1 MLHDAKNKLFDVLL
15 VYKLD
20 RLGRAARIVLNAVH
34 ELEQCGIKIKSMT
47 EPFDTG
53 DASGRF
59 LLTILAGV
67 ADLERSNILDRMW
80 HGANRAARAG
90 KWLGGIVPFGY
101 TLEEGMLAISEITIP
116 GMEMTEADV
125 VRMIYHLM
133 VEQKMS
139 TIKVA
144 SYLNA
149 LGVPPAYALAG
160 RQVTHG
166 KRKENTAGVWNP
178 GRIRNMLVNTTY
190 MGVHHYGK
198 RSKKEREVI
207 AREVPAIVPEEVWQQ
222 AQQVLHDN
230 QIEATR
236 NARRQYLLRGLVK
249 CDICGLT
256 YSGTAYTGP
265 GGHPK
270 AYYTCNGKVPHKGP
284 FNGRCTSKNV
294 PQAWIENLVWN
305 DCVRFIMDPG
315 SALADLDE
323 TIKENKDKAT
333 SSELELQLLSRSIFD
348 KEVEK
353 QSILDLYRKN
363 LITVIDVEKQLQKIA
378 SEKSELEVRQSDLQQ
393 QASSS
398 SSLVQQ
404 YASAGDMLA
413 GLRKQILAGEP
424 PFELKRQIVKSLV
437 EKIVVET
444 KNEGRRPQASL
455 SVHYSFLHSQ
465 DVVCTDTDS

>member
-1 MLHDAKNKLFDVLL
+1 MLQDAKNKLFDVLL

-20 RLGRAARIVLNAVH
+20 RLGRAARIVLNAVY
-34 ELEQCGIKIKSMT
+34 ELEQCGVKIKSMT

-101 TLEEGMLAISEITIP
+101 TLEEGCLAISETTIP
-116 GMEMTEADV
+116 GLEMSESDV
-125 VRMIYHLM
+125 VRMIYRLM

-139 TIKVA
+139 TIKIA

-160 RQVTHG
+160 RQVSRG
-166 KRKENTAGVWNP
+166 KRKEKTAGVWNP

-207 AREVPAIVPEEVWQQ
+207 AREVPAIVPEDLWEQ
-222 AQQVLHDN
+222 AQQVLHEN

-249 CDICGLT
+249 CGICGLT
-256 YSGTAYTGP
+256 YSGTAYKGP
-265 GGHPK
+265 AGKPK
-270 AYYTCNGKVPHKGP
+270 AYYSCNGKVPHKGP
-284 FNGRCTSKNV
+284 YNGRCGSKNV
-294 PQAWIENLVWN
+294 PQAWIEGLVWN
-305 DCVRFIMDPG
+305 DCMRFIMEPG
-315 SALADLDE
+315 AALADLDE
-323 TIKENKDKAT
+323 SMKETKEKA
-333 SSELELQLLSRSIFD
+333 SSVESELQLVSRSIID
-348 KEVEK
+348 KETEK
-353 QSILDLYRKN
+353 QSILDLYRKS
-363 LITVIDVEKQLQKIA
+363 LITIKDVESQLQKISA
-378 SEKSELEVRQSDLQQ
+378 EKGSLESRLHDLTE

-398 SSLVQQ
+398 SSLAQQ
-404 YASAGDMLA
+404 YAGAAEMLA
-413 GLRKQILAGEP
+413 SLREQVGAGEP
-424 PFELKRQIVKSLV
+424 PYELKRQIVKTLV
-437 EKIVVET
+437 DKIVVET
-444 KNEGRRPQASL
+444 KNEGRRPRAAVSI
-455 SVHYSFLHSQ
+455 SYCFSKDIHR
-465 DVVCTDTDS
+465 TDKDS